1 MRYWS
6 FDTGFGYENL
16 VLREAET
23 PRPGPRDV
31 LLEMRAASLNF
42 RDLVVLNGQ
51 HGRRVQPPLIPLSD
65 GVGIVDRDRGR
76 RHRPAPR
83 RPRRARFF
91 QNWEGGPP
99 PADLEAGRLGGPLD
113 GVLATHRVF
122 PARGVVRVP
131 DHLTDAEAAT
141 LPCAGVTAWSALC
154 GEAPRPTRAKPC
166 SSSAPAASRSW
177 RSCWRGRRARGR
189 SSPPR
194 GRRPARSRL
203 RALGADHVID
213 RSATP
218 DWAAEARALTGRAM
232 ASTGCWNSAARPRW
246 AHSIRATRTGAQI
259 ILIGNVTG
267 NAAELFLPAILT
279 RQLTLR
285 AVTVGP
291 KAHLAALS
299 QARCPPTRF
308 TPSSAARF
316 SFAEAPDAFR
326 ALEAGQSFGN
336 VCIEIGDP
344 G

>member
-6 FDTGFGYENL
+6 FDTGFDYDNL
-16 VLREAET
+16 VLREADT

-31 LLEMRAASLNF
+31 LLQMRAASLNY
-42 RDLVVLNGQ
+42 RDLVVLRGQ
-51 HGRRVQPPLIPLSD
+51 HGRRVRPPLIPLSD
-65 GVGIVDRDRGR
+65 GVGTVIETGADVTDLRPGDRVA
-76 RHRPAPR
+76 PA
-83 RPRRARFF
+83 FF

-113 GVLATHRVF
+113 GVLASHRVF
-122 PARGVVRVP
+122 PARGLVRVP

-154 GEAPRPTRAKPC
+154 GADPVRPGETVLILGSGGVALMAIQLAKIAGARTIVTTSSEARA
-166 SSSAPAASRSW
+166 AQ
-177 RSCWRGRRARGR
+177 
-189 SSPPR
+189 
-194 GRRPARSRL
+194 L

-213 RSATP
+213 RSAAP
-218 DWAAEARALTGRAM
+218 DWSAEARALTDGNGVDRVLELGGA
-232 ASTGCWNSAARPRW
+232 ATLPHSLKSTK
-246 AHSIRATRTGAQI
+246 TGAQV

-291 KAHLAALS
+291 RAHLAALS
-299 QARCPPTRF
+299 QAV
-308 TPSSAARF
+308 SAHALHPVVGARF